1 MTFPDCK
8 RLLLDVNVNS
18 IELVGGINLMH
29 I

>member
-18 IELVGGINLMH
+18 IESNSSVYLVH
-29 I
+29 P